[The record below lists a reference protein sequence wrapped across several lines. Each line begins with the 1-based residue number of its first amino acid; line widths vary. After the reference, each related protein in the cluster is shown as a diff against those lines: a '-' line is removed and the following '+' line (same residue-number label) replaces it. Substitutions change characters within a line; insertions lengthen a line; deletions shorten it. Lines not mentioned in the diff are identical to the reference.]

1 MAGDYIFS
9 DDLARGPETVPSRT
23 EKILKRIVL
32 VISLALAAELVW
44 LLGVTPFMPFSRID
58 ISGDVSGGGMDREAV
73 LAGAGISPRSSF
85 VSLNT
90 REAERALRTLPRVE
104 NAKVFKHFPDRLEII
119 LEGRRAAAV
128 SLANLGGVP
137 VPVFYDKKGVIFQ
150 IGFDTGFNNEEESR
164 KAESLPVVS
173 GLVIEQP
180 FPGMRLPAM
189 FHSFL
194 ESLEEIELSSPEL
207 LDAVS
212 EIRINRKSF
221 DGFDLILYPVH
232 NRISVRLSELNGELL
247 RYTLLMVDV
256 LAAEGRGIRTI
267 DFRSG
272 IASYTPKAEGERSF
286 KEAPSEQ

>member
-9 DDLARGPETVPSRT
+9 DDLVRGSETVPSRT
-23 EKILKRIVL
+23 EKILKWIVL
-32 VISLALAAELVW
+32 VIALVLAAELVW
-44 LLGVTPFMPFSRID
+44 LLGVTPFMPFARI
-58 ISGDVSGGGMDREAV
+58 DVSGAALDREAV
-73 LAGAGISPRSSF
+73 LAGGGISPRSSF

-90 REAERALRTLPRVE
+90 RETERALKSLPMVE
-104 NAKVFKHFPDRLEII
+104 DARVFKHFPDRLEII

-128 SLANLGGVP
+128 SLANLDGVP

-150 IGFDTGFNNEEESR
+150 IGFDKESPT
-164 KAESLPVVS
+164 AGSLPVVS

-180 FPGMRLPAM
+180 FPGMKLPSI
-189 FHSFL
+189 FTPFL

-207 LDAVS
+207 LSAVS

-256 LAAEGRGIRTI
+256 LASEGSGIKTI

-272 IASYTPKAEGERSF
+272 IASYTIKAEGGTEF
-286 KEAPSEQ
+286 EGGPF

>member
-9 DDLARGPETVPSRT
+9 DDLARGQETVPSRT
-23 EKILKRIVL
+23 EKILKWIVL
-32 VISLALAAELVW
+32 VISLVLAAELVW
-44 LLGVTPFMPFSRID
+44 LLAVTPFMPFARID
-58 ISGDVSGGGMDREAV
+58 ISTGVSGLDREAV

-90 REAERALRTLPRVE
+90 REAERALKALPMIE
-104 NAKVFKHFPDRLEII
+104 NAKVFTHFPDRLEII

-128 SLANLGGVP
+128 SLANLNGVP

-150 IGFDTGFNNEEESR
+150 IGFNNNEENR
-164 KAESLPVVS
+164 TAESLPVVS

-180 FPGMRLPAM
+180 FPGMKLPPM
-189 FHSFL
+189 FSPFL
-194 ESLEEIELSSPEL
+194 ESLEAIELSSPEL
-207 LDAVS
+207 LSAVS

-232 NRISVRLSELNGELL
+232 KRISVRLSELNGELL
-247 RYTLLMVDV
+247 RYTLLVVDV
-256 LAAEGRGIRTI
+256 LASEGSGINTI

-272 IASYTPKAEGERSF
+272 IASYTLKAEGGTEFEGGSF
-286 KEAPSEQ
+286 

>member
-9 DDLARGPETVPSRT
+9 DDLARGAETVPSRT
-23 EKILKRIVL
+23 EKILKWVVL
-32 VISLALAAELVW
+32 VISLVLAAELVW
-44 LLGVTPFMPFSRID
+44 LLGVTPFMPFARVD
-58 ISGDVSGGGMDREAV
+58 ISSGVSGMDREAV

-85 VSLNT
+85 VSLNI
-90 REAERALRTLPRVE
+90 RDVERNLKALPQVE
-104 NAKVFKHFPDRLEII
+104 TAKVFKHFPDRLEIV

-128 SLANLGGVP
+128 SLANVNGVLAP
-137 VPVFYDKKGVIFQ
+137 VLYDRKGVIFQ
-150 IGFDTGFNNEEESR
+150 IGFDKESR

-189 FHSFL
+189 FNSFL

-212 EIRINRKSF
+212 EIRINRTSF

-247 RYTLLMVDV
+247 RYTLLIVDV
-256 LAAEGRGIRTI
+256 LAAEDSGIRTI

-272 IASYTPKAEGERSF
+272 IASYTLKAEGERSF
-286 KEAPSEQ
+286 KEVPSEQ

>member
-9 DDLARGPETVPSRT
+9 DDLVRGPDTVPSRT
-23 EKILKRIVL
+23 EKILKWIVL
-32 VISLALAAELVW
+32 VISLVLAGELVW
-44 LLGVTPFMPFSRID
+44 LLGVTPFMPFARID
-58 ISGDVSGGGMDREAV
+58 ISGGALDRGAV
-73 LAGAGISPRSSF
+73 LSGAGISPRSSF

-90 REAERALRTLPRVE
+90 REAGRALKALPMVE
-104 NAKVFKHFPDRLEII
+104 DAKVFKHFPDRLEII
-119 LEGRRAAAV
+119 IEGRRAAAV
-128 SLANLGGVP
+128 SLATLDGGMTP
-137 VPVFYDKKGVIFQ
+137 VLYDRKGVIFQ
-150 IGFDTGFNNEEESR
+150 IGFNHGEESR
-164 KAESLPVVS
+164 EAESLPVVS

-189 FHSFL
+189 FTPFL

-207 LDAVS
+207 LAAVS

-247 RYTLLMVDV
+247 RYTLLMVDA
-256 LAAEGRGIRTI
+256 LASEGSGIKTI

-272 IASYTPKAEGERSF
+272 IASYTLRAEGERSL
-286 KEAPSEQ
+286 KEVPSEQ

>member
-9 DDLARGPETVPSRT
+9 DDIVRGPETVPSRT
-23 EKILKRIVL
+23 EKILKWIVL
-32 VISLALAAELVW
+32 VISLVLAAELVW

-58 ISGDVSGGGMDREAV
+58 VPGGVLDRGAV
-73 LAGAGISPRSSF
+73 LAGGGISPRSSF
-85 VSLNT
+85 MSLNT
-90 REAERALRTLPRVE
+90 REVERALKALPVVE
-104 NAKVFKHFPDRLEII
+104 DAKVFKHFPDRLEII

-128 SLANLGGVP
+128 SLANLNGAAVP
-137 VPVFYDKKGVIFQ
+137 VLYDRKGVIFQ
-150 IGFDTGFNNEEESR
+150 IGFDESR

-189 FHSFL
+189 FNPFL

-207 LDAVS
+207 LSAVS

-247 RYTLLMVDV
+247 RYALLMVDV
-256 LAAEGRGIRTI
+256 LAAEGSGIKTI

-272 IASYTPKAEGERSF
+272 IASYTQKAEVETEFQGGPF
-286 KEAPSEQ
+286 

>member
-9 DDLARGPETVPSRT
+9 DDLARGPGTVPSRT
-23 EKILKRIVL
+23 EKILKWIVL
-32 VISLALAAELVW
+32 AISLVLAAELVW
-44 LLGVTPFMPFSRID
+44 LLGVTPFMPFSRVD
-58 ISGDVSGGGMDREAV
+58 TSGDISGGGMDREAI

-90 REAERALRTLPRVE
+90 RETERALRALPKVGD
-104 NAKVFKHFPDRLEII
+104 AKVFKHFPDRLEII

-128 SLANLGGVP
+128 SLANLDGVP

-150 IGFDTGFNNEEESR
+150 IGFNAGFDHEEESR
-164 KAESLPVVS
+164 NLPVVS

-189 FHSFL
+189 FNPFL

-232 NRISVRLSELNGELL
+232 NRISVHLSELNGELL

-256 LAAEGRGIRTI
+256 LAADGRGIRTI

-272 IASYTPKAEGERSF
+272 IASYTPKAEGGTEFQGGSF
-286 KEAPSEQ
+286 